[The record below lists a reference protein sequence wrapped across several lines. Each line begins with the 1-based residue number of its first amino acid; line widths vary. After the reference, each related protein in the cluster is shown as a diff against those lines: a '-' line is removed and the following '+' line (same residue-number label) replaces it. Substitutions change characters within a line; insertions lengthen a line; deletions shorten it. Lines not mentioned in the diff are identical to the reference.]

1 MASEETGDPAG
12 VERSVELVG
21 DDGDVSS
28 ITVEPGETILEAT
41 DDTAIDLRH
50 GCREGK
56 CVSCTARLLDG
67 EIAYERAPQALDEDK
82 REDGFVLLCI
92 ARPVSDCRIE
102 VGRSVLADAFPG
114 LWRSESETW

>member
-1 MASEETGDPAG
+1 VTVVRDEA
-12 VERSVELVG
+12 V
-21 DDGDVSS
+21 VSS
-28 ITVEPGETILEAT
+28 VRVGPGETILQAT
-41 DDTAIDLRH
+41 DDTDIDLRH

-67 EIAYERAPQALDEDK
+67 EVGYESEPQALDERK

-114 LWRSESETW
+114 LWRSGSETW